1 VTGGTPSAEEEGEKD
16 NMSLLRDILLP
27 NRAWNR
33 RAMAS
38 EHPLLYWALRIALA
52 IAAVFL
58 ITYFGI
64 QQHPALR

>member
-1 VTGGTPSAEEEGEKD
+1 
-16 NMSLLRDILLP
+16 MSLLRDILLP